1 MPGTLYVVAT
11 PIGNL
16 EDITARA
23 LRILGY
29 ERVRQDGSHIRL
41 TTTVGGTHHVTVP
54 NHRPLKTGT
63 LLGGVLKPIAAHHQ
77 LTVEELLGK
86 LDL

>member
-1 MPGTLYVVAT
+1 MKIPRD
-11 PIGNL
+11 IGASDL
-16 EDITARA
+16 IRA